1 MLALPEDCDK
11 FNQLQKSS
19 ANAELEEMLHQLS
32 ERISSVSK
40 TVFIKGSQETLND
53 VIVLLANLMILGRFW
68 ADFDGKDV
76 STYPYVLSQLSE
88 LANVLTT
95 SEFRNFSRG
104 MKGACPSLTH
114 TFL

>member
-1 MLALPEDCDK
+1 MLAPPGDYDE

-19 ANAELEEMLHQLS
+19 ANVELEEMLHQLS

-68 ADFDGKDV
+68 VDFDGKDV
-76 STYPYVLSQLSE
+76 STYTYVL
-88 LANVLTT
+88 
-95 SEFRNFSRG
+95 R
-104 MKGACPSLTH
+104 
-114 TFL
+114 